1 MAENRSGLASSASL
15 VRNVAPTIVIGLGG
29 TGKEVLLRLRRR
41 FYERYGLFGFP
52 TIGYLWIDTDTRNRN
67 IDDQPLD
74 HIMEQVMFRE
84 EERVSAEV
92 PGEAFMGYFD
102 DKRVSPHIFRWLD
115 PKLAALGQVLNGA
128 GQVRPLGRLA
138 FFHTYSDIRSKLDKL
153 SAKVRAQNAV
163 EQMRDQHKIVVDA
176 SLLDVM
182 IVFSVAGGTGSGMFL
197 DTAFMCRDALY
208 KPNITGYLMLPSV
221 FSDAIKGSE
230 KIFAN
235 AYAALKELEY
245 YSYRKD
251 FAAQGRKD
259 SSKDDYLEEHSR
271 HDFVVDWENKERNAG
286 IKPRPINPP
295 PFDTCYLI
303 DNVTHGG
310 GAIGPKYKSYL
321 CDMIAENIFLNF
333 SSEEF
338 SRTKDSVRANLEQY
352 LGNPLFYRY
361 DEHGSE
367 GGYTEIYA
375 QRFSSL
381 GFSKL
386 YVPVDRIRRACGYQL
401 GLDLIGRWLER
412 KELTDTE
419 IEQQI
424 QDRELADLHLR
435 AGGASDDFMSELR
448 AVGEGTF
455 DEQVTEAVNR
465 WREELLQHVNTE
477 KQPNLY
483 GLIPKL
489 LKDFVKRNLDRSDVR
504 KEMWGS
510 YIKTL
515 DMNRDRLIRHLCGE
529 FDISGKRKSDA
540 PGYILSQVKT
550 WLTSDHVRIYLAIE
564 YLKMLGKILDRHVE
578 EYYIKIKETADRKA
592 TASLE
597 DIKIKLEMVR
607 DEESGWLVWRK
618 SLRVLVEQLCD
629 RIREHLMARITSLV
643 AAAAIDVI
651 KNSVKPYIGREEI
664 RQDARGQEVSERY
677 GLILDLWTLRD
688 ELTSLHGQ
696 LKDRFDAFEKVEEH
710 LIYEN
715 LYEKGMFRDY
725 YQIQRPEGAYPVRL
739 KLEELESLAFQRLQ
753 ISNPYDV
760 RPLIK
765 EKGRERVLGEL
776 EDFCY
781 KQFHELEVK
790 ADALEIFTRTYQ
802 DENERQR
809 RIDRLVQNGS
819 VRLQKSKQATTYTQL
834 ERNRA
839 DSALISVSAA
849 NRMKFREMYDEIESQ
864 VKAAG
869 YKNIS
874 YPTSARAD
882 SVFIYTEYA
891 GIPLAYIRNL
901 DRYYEDAYLP
911 HVRQGSHLHIDYRD
925 EKFADILIKN
935 TEEIG
940 RTLRANRALLVG
952 TILRAVNF
960 NSDGNGDVTFSFTSY
975 RDGMAATQPLGMQP
989 VAVETLKRNTQML
1002 EAVEGEINKR
1012 RAKLS
1017 PEARLKFYTLLAYH
1031 IMDQD
1036 NPDGF
1041 PAGPFAR
1048 SYQMTAEGMTR
1059 HYSPECKA
1067 IEETQSQEYR
1077 QLVQVL
1083 GSEDS
1088 VRDGYRRLYQT
1099 KDNFS
1104 QAILI
1109 NNRYMR
1115 VLKAGSDS

>member
-1 MAENRSGLASSASL
+1 MAENRSGIDGSASRP
-15 VRNVAPTIVIGLGG
+15 RNVAPTIVIGLGG

-92 PGEAFMGYFD
+92 PGEAFIGYFD
-102 DKRVSPHIFRWLD
+102 DQRVSPHIFRWLD

-138 FFHTYSDIRSKLDKL
+138 FFHTYSDIRTKLDKL
-153 SAKVRAQNAV
+153 LAQVQAQNAV
-163 EQMRDQHKIVVDA
+163 EQMRDKHKIIVDG

-182 IVFSVAGGTGSGMFL
+182 IVFSIAGGTGSGMFL
-197 DTAFMCRDALY
+197 DTAFMCREALP

-251 FAAQGRKD
+251 LAALGKTNGKD
-259 SSKDDYLEEHSR
+259 ELWGENSR
-271 HDFVVDWENKERNAG
+271 HDFVADWENKERNAG
-286 IKPRPINPP
+286 IKPRPIKPP

-310 GAIGPKYKSYL
+310 GSIGPKHKSFL
-321 CDMIAENIFLNF
+321 CDMIAENMFLNF

-338 SRTKDSVRANLEQY
+338 SRAKDSVRSNLEQY

-361 DEHGSE
+361 DEHGRE
-367 GGYTEIYA
+367 GGYTEILS

-386 YVPVDRIRRACGYQL
+386 YVPIDRIRRACGYQL

-412 KELTDTE
+412 KDLSE
-419 IEQQI
+419 IEIEKQI
-424 QDRELADLHLR
+424 EDRELGELRLR
-435 AGGASDDFMSELR
+435 AGGGADDFMKELR

-455 DEQVTEAVNR
+455 DEEVSEEVNR
-465 WREELLQHVNTE
+465 WREELLQRVNTE
-477 KQPNLY
+477 KSPDLY
-483 GLIPKL
+483 SLIPNL
-489 LKDFVKRNLDRSDVR
+489 LKDFVRRNLDRSDVR
-504 KEMWGS
+504 KEKWGT

-515 DMNRDRLIRHLCGE
+515 DTNRERLIRQLCGE
-529 FDISGKRKSDA
+529 FDISGKRKPDA
-540 PGYILSQVKT
+540 AGQILLQVKE
-550 WLTSDHVRIYLAIE
+550 WLKSDHVRIYLAIE

-578 EYYIKIKETADRKA
+578 EYYVKIKEAADRKA

-607 DEESGWLVWRK
+607 DEESGRLVWRK

-629 RIREHLMARITSLV
+629 RIREHLTARITSLV
-643 AAAAIDVI
+643 AAAAIETI
-651 KNSVKPYIGREEI
+651 KNHVKPYIGKEEI
-664 RQDARGQEVSERY
+664 KEDARGQQIAEHY
-677 GLILDLWTLRD
+677 GLILELWSLRD
-688 ELTSLHGQ
+688 ELTNVHAQ
-696 LKDRFDAFEKVEEH
+696 LKDRFDSFERVEEH

-725 YQIQRPEGAYPVRL
+725 YQIQRPEGFYPVKL
-739 KLEELESLAFQRLQ
+739 KLDELESWLFQRLQ
-753 ISNPYDV
+753 IANPHDL
-760 RPLIK
+760 RQLIK
-765 EKGRERVLGEL
+765 ERGRERVLTDIE
-776 EDFCY
+776 EFCY
-781 KQFHELEVK
+781 GQFHELEVNV
-790 ADALEIFTRTYQ
+790 DALEIFARIYQ
-802 DENERQR
+802 DAAERSR
-809 RIDRLVQNGS
+809 RVDRLVKNGL

-834 ERNRA
+834 ERNRKE
-839 DSALISVSAA
+839 SALISFNTK
-849 NRMKFREMYDEIESQ
+849 NRTRFREIYEEIESQ
-864 VKAAG
+864 VRAAG
-869 YKNIS
+869 YRDITR
-874 YPTSARAD
+874 PTSERAD
-882 SVFIYTEYA
+882 SVFLYTEYA
-891 GIPLAYIRNL
+891 GIPLAYIRNI
-901 DRYYEDAYLP
+901 DRYYEEAYLP
-911 HVRQGSHLHIDYRD
+911 HLRQGSQLHIDYRD
-925 EKFADILIKN
+925 EKFTDIMIKN

-952 TILRAVNF
+952 TILRAINF
-960 NSDGNGDVTFSFTSY
+960 NSDGNGDVSFSFTSY

-989 VAVETLKRNTQML
+989 VAVETLKRNSQML

-1012 RAKLS
+1012 RAKLT

-1031 IMDQD
+1031 IMDNE

-1059 HYSPECKA
+1059 YYSPECKA

-1088 VRDGYRRLYQT
+1088 VREGYRRLYQT

-1104 QAILI
+1104 QEILI
-1109 NNRYMR
+1109 NNRRMR
-1115 VLKAGSDS
+1115 VLKPGSDS